1 MPEFNSK
8 GERLISIVRVLE
20 YHGTD
25 EWLHKVMAASRV
37 PWQGEFKPVDP
48 KTGRPVPLPEGT
60 SIKSGLVNWDI
71 VKEPYEP
78 DSGSIDEPPII
89 PIPPGSAVQ

>member
-1 MPEFNSK
+1 MAEFNSK
-8 GERLISIVRVLE
+8 GQRLISIVRVIE

-25 EWLHKVMAASRV
+25 EWISKVMAASRV
-37 PWQGEFKPVDP
+37 PWQGEFKPVNP
-48 KTGRPVPLPEGT
+48 ANGQPMPLPEGS

-71 VKEPYEP
+71 VKEIYEET
-78 DSGSIDEPPII
+78 EPEAPVI

>member
-1 MPEFNSK
+1 MPEFNAK
-8 GERLISIVRVLE
+8 GQRLISIVRVIE

-25 EWLHKVMAASRV
+25 EWIMKVMAASRV

-48 KTGRPVPLPEGT
+48 RTNQPMPLPPDC

-71 VKEPYEP
+71 VKEAFE
-78 DSGSIDEPPII
+78 ETETPPI
-89 PIPPGSAVQ
+89 PIPPGSSVQ